1 MSEASTSSSNSRPT
15 SARRARLASAA
26 WTAILLAGT
35 SCAPD
40 NSLDD
45 RIQEEAE
52 DYQDALSAAQKQPRY
67 ERIRDALRKR
77 GVTNDGYL
85 FAGIANAETG
95 LVMCWS
101 EATWACKGPVS
112 PDCGG
117 GPVIA
122 GSGDGPC
129 SLKEGGLG
137 LFQFDAGTFNQ
148 TLAAYGS
155 DVLTVEGQMGHAVDY
170 VVEMVKSSVYT
181 TNAETDAKALAWIN
195 AFDPKSAVLRDQWI
209 KTVVRYYNGCQPS
222 WSCWSP
228 RYQTYTE
235 GLNLA
240 ISEPG
245 GLAFWSAADL
255 APLEV
260 YWARQ
265 ADGRYDLR
273 ALGPASV
280 ASVEYRVD
288 GFEIGSATKTDGSNF
303 PDSYSFTSEENERF
317 FEVVGFDAANEPI
330 ARGIGSIDVT
340 SGTAVYIKQMGA
352 ALYEIGLE
360 RAPAGAASVEV
371 RADGFLLT
379 DSVSGKSRSTRM
391 AVRSKFSQLG
401 SRTFAIRTFNADGTL
416 RGTLTRSL
424 TLE

>member
-1 MSEASTSSSNSRPT
+1 MAASCTPGS
-15 SARRARLASAA
+15 
-26 WTAILLAGT
+26 
-35 SCAPD
+35 
-40 NSLDD
+40 SLDD
-45 RIQEEAE
+45 LPNEEAE
-52 DYQDALSAAQKQPRY
+52 ELQEALSAAQKEPRY
-67 ERIRDALRKR
+67 ERIRDALRTR
-77 GVTNDGYL
+77 GVAKSGYL
-85 FAGIANAETG
+85 FAGIANSETG

-101 EATWACKGPVS
+101 EATWACKGPAS

-129 SLKEGGLG
+129 SLREGGLG
-137 LFQFDAGTFNQ
+137 LFQFDAGTFDQ
-148 TLAAYGS
+148 TIAVYGS
-155 DVLTVEGQMGHAVDY
+155 DVLTIEGQMSHAVDY
-170 VVEMVKSSVYT
+170 VVGMVRDSVYT
-181 TNAETDAKALAWIN
+181 TNAETDAKALAWID
-195 AFDPKSAVLRDQWI
+195 AFDPSDPVLRDQWI
-209 KTVVRYYNGCQPS
+209 KTVLRYYNGCQPS
-222 WSCWSP
+222 WSCWGP
-228 RYQTYTE
+228 RYGTYTE

-245 GLAFWSAADL
+245 GLAFWAADDL

-265 ADGRYDLR
+265 ADGRYELR
-273 ALGPASV
+273 ALAPSNV

-288 GFEIGSATKTDGSNF
+288 GFEIGSATKADGSNF
-303 PDSYSFTSEENERF
+303 PDSYTFTTEKNGRL
-317 FEVVGFDAANEPI
+317 FEVIGLDASAAPV
-330 ARGIGSIDVT
+330 ARGIGSMDVT

-360 RAPAGAASVEV
+360 RAPAGAASIEV

-391 AVRSKFSQLG
+391 AVRSQFNQLG
-401 SRTFAIRTFNADGTL
+401 PRTFTIRTFNADGTL
-416 RGTLTRSL
+416 RGSLTRKL

>member
-1 MSEASTSSSNSRPT
+1 MVDSRTASPASLT
-15 SARRARLASAA
+15 ARRLTVLAWAA
-26 WTAILLAGT
+26 LLSMAA
-35 SCAPD
+35 SCAPGS
-40 NSLDD
+40 SLDD
-45 RIQEEAE
+45 APNEQSEDLQESLTAAE
-52 DYQDALSAAQKQPRY
+52 KEPRY
-67 ERIRDALRKR
+67 ERIRDALRTR
-77 GVTNDGYL
+77 GVKKSGYL
-85 FAGIANAETG
+85 FAGIANSETG

-112 PDCGG
+112 ADCGG

-155 DVLTVEGQMGHAVDY
+155 DVLTIDGQMGHAVDY
-170 VVEMVKSSVYT
+170 VVGMVRDSIYT
-181 TNAETDAKALAWIN
+181 TNAETDAKALAWLD
-195 AFDPKSAVLRDQWI
+195 AFDPSDPVLRDQWI
-209 KTVVRYYNGCQPS
+209 KTVVRYYNGCQPN
-222 WSCWSP
+222 WSCWGP
-228 RYQTYTE
+228 RTQTYTE

-245 GLAFWSAADL
+245 GLAFWTANDL

-265 ADGRYDLR
+265 ANGRYELR
-273 ALGPASV
+273 ALAPSNV

-288 GFEIGSATKTDGSNF
+288 GFEIGSATKADGSNF
-303 PDSYSFTSEENERF
+303 PDSYEFTSEKNGRL
-317 FEVVGFDAANEPI
+317 FEVIGLDASDTPV

-360 RAPAGAASVEV
+360 RAPAGAASIEV

-379 DSVSGKSRSTRM
+379 DSVSGKSRSTRL
-391 AVRSKFSQLG
+391 AVRSTFSQLG
-401 SRTFAIRTFNADGTL
+401 QRTFTVRSFNADGSL
-416 RGTLTRSL
+416 RGTLTRKL